1 VAGSEVWENPRI
13 CSEPL
18 RVSHMSLLP
27 TMQEIISGS
36 GHTGS
41 VDWWAFGIFIYEMLY
56 GKTPFRGRNRQR
68 TFTNILL
75 KDLTFPP
82 QPQVRLASVPAL
94 IFLVRLCLE
103 VMLIILLGV
112 RT

>member
-1 VAGSEVWENPRI
+1 
-13 CSEPL
+13 
-18 RVSHMSLLP
+18 
-27 TMQEIISGS
+27 MQEIISGS

-82 QPQVRLASVPAL
+82 QPQVRVACVPAV
-94 IFLVRLCLE
+94 IALVRLCSK
-103 VMLIILLGV
+103 
-112 RT
+112 